1 MACEEEEMPLVILRE
16 MAKLLNIYRNNVLR
30 NLVLPYSVFITV
42 FQFSH
47 YLYIHYVDE
56 EIVLKILAV
65 YSVYTTSMFSI
76 NPGYS

>member
-1 MACEEEEMPLVILRE
+1 MPLVILRE
-16 MAKLLNIYRNNVLR
+16 MAKLLKLLNIYRNNVLR
-30 NLVLPYSVFITV
+30 NLVLPYSAFFTV
-42 FQFSH
+42 FQYSH

-56 EIVLKILAV
+56 EIVLKILAI